1 LSAVGVSSQPLTVDQ
16 PSAREKSL
24 PDIDLLK
31 NLELYRTCSLWA
43 IRIKAVR
50 GNASIGQT
58 AVAGEVIYV
67 VYGAIAAAL
76 FFDFV
81 NGFHDA
87 ANSIATVVG
96 TRVLRPLQ
104 AVSIA
109 ATANFIGPFIFGT
122 AVAATVGK
130 GIITPEFSTL
140 YVIFAGLIGA
150 IVWDL
155 ITWWFGLPSSSSHA
169 LIGGLVGSALIAG
182 GLEGIVFSGIEKV
195 LTFMVVSPAIGFVIA
210 AGFTVAIMLA
220 FRRTPS
226 AKVNRAF
233 GKLQVVSSAFFSL
246 THGAN
251 DGQKTMGVIT
261 ALLIAGGLLD
271 AKEFTVP
278 LWVILSAAAAIALGT
293 FFGGWRIVK
302 TMAFRL
308 TNLKPFQGFAAE
320 TGGGA
325 ILTSMAWLGIPVS
338 TTHAISG
345 AIMGTGSTK
354 RLSAVRWGLGK
365 RIVYAWIIT
374 IPASAGIAAGVL
386 LLMNAIGLR

>member
-1 LSAVGVSSQPLTVDQ
+1 L
-16 PSAREKSL
+16 
-24 PDIDLLK
+24 
-31 NLELYRTCSLWA
+31 
-43 IRIKAVR
+43 
-50 GNASIGQT
+50 
-58 AVAGEVIYV
+58 AGEIIYV

-87 ANSIATVVG
+87 ANAIATVVG

-104 AVSIA
+104 AVGIA
-109 ATANFIGPFIFGT
+109 AVANFSGPFIFGT

-130 GIITPEFSTL
+130 GIIQPEFSTV
-140 YVIFAGLIGA
+140 YVILGGLVGA

-155 ITWWFGLPSSSSHA
+155 LTWWLGLPSSSSHA
-169 LIGGLVGSALIAG
+169 LIGGLVGSALMAG
-182 GLEGIVFSGIEKV
+182 GTKAVVWGTGIQNV
-195 LTFMVVSPAIGFVIA
+195 LTFMVVSPLIGLAVAYGIA
-210 AGFTVAIMLA
+210 LAIMYFL
-220 FRRTPS
+220 RRKNQS
-226 AKVNRAF
+226 KVNKVF
-233 GKLQVVSSAFFSL
+233 GRLQIGSSAFFSL

-261 ALLIAGGLLD
+261 ALLISSGIISAGQH
-271 AKEFTVP
+271 FTVP
-278 LWVILSAAAAIALGT
+278 TPVILGAAAAIALGT

-308 TNLKPFQGFAAE
+308 TSLRPYQGFAAE

-345 AIMGTGSTK
+345 AIMGAGSTK
-354 RLSAVRWGLGK
+354 RFSAVRWGMGRK
-365 RIVYAWIIT
+365 IVYAWIIT
-374 IPASAGIAAGVL
+374 IPASAAVAAVAFLIIKAMTG
-386 LLMNAIGLR
+386 

>member
-1 LSAVGVSSQPLTVDQ
+1 MA
-16 PSAREKSL
+16 EE
-24 PDIDLLK
+24 I
-31 NLELYRTCSLWA
+31 
-43 IRIKAVR
+43 IF
-50 GNASIGQT
+50 
-58 AVAGEVIYV
+58 V

-104 AVSIA
+104 AVCMA
-109 ATANFIGPFIFGT
+109 AVANFAGPFVFGT

-130 GIITPEFSTL
+130 GIIQPEFSTV
-140 YVIFAGLIGA
+140 YVILAGLVGA
-150 IVWDL
+150 IIWDL
-155 ITWWFGLPSSSSHA
+155 VTWWFGLPSSSSHA
-169 LIGGLVGSALIAG
+169 LIGGLVGSALMVG
-182 GLEGIVFSGIEKV
+182 GLQALVYSGVEKV
-195 LTFMVVSPAIGFVIA
+195 LVFMVVSPSVGFAIA
-210 AGFTVAIMLA
+210 AGFGLAILY
-220 FRRTPS
+220 FLGRS
-226 AKVNRAF
+226 APGKVNRVF
-233 GKLQVVSSAFFSL
+233 GRLQIASSAFFSL

-261 ALLIAGGLLD
+261 ALLIAGGMLQSD
-271 AKEFTVP
+271 KFIVP
-278 LWVILSAAAAIALGT
+278 IWVILGAAAAIAFGT

-308 TNLKPFQGFAAE
+308 TNLKPYQGFCAE

-345 AIMGTGSTK
+345 AIMGAGSTK
-354 RLSAVRWGLGK
+354 RLSAVRWGLGR

-374 IPASAGIAAGVL
+374 IPASAGLAAASL
-386 LLMNAIGLR
+386 LIIRAITG

>member
-1 LSAVGVSSQPLTVDQ
+1 M
-16 PSAREKSL
+16 
-24 PDIDLLK
+24 
-31 NLELYRTCSLWA
+31 
-43 IRIKAVR
+43 
-50 GNASIGQT
+50 
-58 AVAGEVIYV
+58 

-104 AVSIA
+104 AVCMA
-109 ATANFIGPFIFGT
+109 AVANFAGPFVFGT

-130 GIITPEFSTL
+130 GIIQPEFSTV
-140 YVIFAGLIGA
+140 YVILAGLVGA
-150 IVWDL
+150 IIWDL
-155 ITWWFGLPSSSSHA
+155 VTWWFGLPSSSSHA
-169 LIGGLVGSALIAG
+169 LIGGLVGSALMVG
-182 GLEGIVFSGIEKV
+182 GLQTLVFSGVEKV
-195 LTFMVVSPAIGFVIA
+195 LIFMVVSPSIGFAIA
-210 AGFTVAIMLA
+210 AGFGLAILY
-220 FRRTPS
+220 FLGRS
-226 AKVNRAF
+226 APGKVNRVF
-233 GKLQVVSSAFFSL
+233 GRLQIFSSAFFSL

-261 ALLIAGGLLD
+261 ALLIAGGMLQSD
-271 AKEFTVP
+271 KFIVP
-278 LWVILSAAAAIALGT
+278 IWVILAAAAAIAFGT

-308 TNLKPFQGFAAE
+308 TNLKPYQGFCAE

-345 AIMGTGSTK
+345 AIMGAGSTK
-354 RLSAVRWGLGK
+354 RLSAVRWGLGR

-374 IPASAGIAAGVL
+374 IPASAGLAAASL
-386 LLMNAIGLR
+386 LIIRAITG